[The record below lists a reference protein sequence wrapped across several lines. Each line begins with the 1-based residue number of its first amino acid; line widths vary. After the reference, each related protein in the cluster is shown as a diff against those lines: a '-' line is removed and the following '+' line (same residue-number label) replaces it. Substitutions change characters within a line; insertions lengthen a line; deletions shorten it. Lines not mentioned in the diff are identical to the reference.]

1 MREAG
6 PVLKVKTSSDLV
18 YCFACCVGVAIILG
32 LITYWYST
40 KNYAF
45 IAALFIVIG
54 LRVTVNG
61 TDDSVGDS
69 PPPMPP
75 PRVSS
80 KEKRKN
86 R

>member
-1 MREAG
+1 MRESG

-18 YCFACCVGVAIILG
+18 YYFAIGIGIAIVLG

-40 KNYAF
+40 NNYAF